1 MFWMIYAQVPYI
13 FVVIVNGVYV
23 FSIVVDLQVYSN
35 N

>member
-1 MFWMIYAQVPYI
+1 MFWMIYAQVPCI
-13 FVVIVNGVYV
+13 FVVIVNRVYG